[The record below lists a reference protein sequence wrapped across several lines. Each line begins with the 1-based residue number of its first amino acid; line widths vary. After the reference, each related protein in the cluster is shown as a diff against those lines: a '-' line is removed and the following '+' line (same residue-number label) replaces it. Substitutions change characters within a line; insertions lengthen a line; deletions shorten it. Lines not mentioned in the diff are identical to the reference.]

1 MYRMRARVAC
11 DAGPTVVRW
20 RGMSEPTVDDVLELW
35 FSERVKPLHW
45 TKDPAFDA
53 ELRERF
59 LPTYEAICAGERSAW
74 QDTPA
79 GVLALIIVLDQFA
92 RNMFRGQARAFA
104 ADGLARWHTKR
115 ALQRG
120 LDQFL
125 EPPRRLFMIMP
136 LMHSESLVDQERG
149 VDLLAGLGLGENLRF
164 AYLHKEV
171 ITRFGRFPHRNAALG
186 RLNTPDEEAYL
197 KNPNAGF

>member
-1 MYRMRARVAC
+1 
-11 DAGPTVVRW
+11 
-20 RGMSEPTVDDVLELW
+20 MSEPTVEDVLELW

-45 TKDPAFDA
+45 KEDPAFDA

-59 LPTYEAICAGERSAW
+59 LPTYEAICAGARSAW
-74 QDTPA
+74 QDTPE

-104 ADGLARWHTKR
+104 ADGLARWHTAR
-115 ALQRG
+115 ALRLG
-120 LDQFL
+120 FDAFL
-125 EPPRRLFMIMP
+125 EPPRRMFMLMP
-136 LMHSESLVDQERG
+136 LMHSEELRDQERAI
-149 VDLLAGLGLGENLRF
+149 DLFACADLSNNLRF

-186 RLNTPDEEAYL
+186 RVNTPDEEVYL
-197 KNPNAGF
+197 KNPSAGF